1 MFVEPLSRHR
11 YFRTADPEVARAG
24 MSGILREHRLDPSAS
39 TMEASC
45 NVVRYG
51 DVGLA
56 YKHYGVQVRI
66 RTEPIETFRLVQ
78 IPLAGWARVLNGT
91 ADIASDPAVASVPDP
106 DAPLDMNWH
115 ESSRQLLVRFDR
127 AALGDH
133 LRRMLGRPPDR
144 PLRMAVAMQLRSPA
158 ARTWFESLRM
168 LQADAEGPGL
178 FLDSRLRPQI
188 EQLMMSQLLL
198 AQPNSYTELLL
209 DDAPGKSTPRP
220 IRLAEQLITDHAHE
234 MLTITDIAE
243 AVGLSVRSLQEGF
256 RRYLDTTPTA
266 RLREARLV
274 GVHIALA
281 AADPTMTTVAAVA
294 ADWGFWHLG
303 RFSAL
308 YRRRWGVPPSVTLRA

>member
-1 MFVEPLSRHR
+1 MFVEPLSKHR
-11 YFRTADPEVARAG
+11 YFRTADPDVARAAL
-24 MSGILREHRLDPSAS
+24 SGILREHRLDPSAS

-51 DVGLA
+51 DIGLV
-56 YKHYGVQVRI
+56 YKHYGVRVRI

-91 ADIASDPAVASVPDP
+91 ADIAFDPAVASVPDP
-106 DAPLDMNWH
+106 DASLDMNWH

-127 AALGDH
+127 AALDDH
-133 LRRMLGRPPDR
+133 LRRMLGRAPDR
-144 PLRMAVAMQLRSPA
+144 PLRMAMAMHLRSPA
-158 ARTWFESLRM
+158 ARTWLESLRM
-168 LQADAEGPGL
+168 LQTDAEGPGL
-178 FLDSRLRPQI
+178 FLDPRLRPQI
-188 EQLMMSQLLL
+188 EQLMMSQFLL
-198 AQPNSYTELLL
+198 AQPNSYTEFLL
-209 DDAPGKSTPRP
+209 DVAPGKSTPRP

-274 GVHIALA
+274 GVHAALA
-281 AADPTMTTVAAVA
+281 AADPTTTTVAAVA

-303 RFSAL
+303 RFAAL
-308 YRRRWGVPPSVTLRA
+308 YRRRWGVPPSVTLRG

>member
-11 YFRTADPEVARAG
+11 YFRTADPDVARAAL
-24 MSGILREHRLDPSAS
+24 SGILREHRLDPSAS

-51 DVGLA
+51 DIGLV
-56 YKHYGVQVRI
+56 YKHYGVRVRI

-91 ADIASDPAVASVPDP
+91 ADIAFDPAVASVPDP
-106 DAPLDMNWH
+106 DASLDMNWH
-115 ESSRQLLVRFDR
+115 ESSRQLLVRFER
-127 AALGDH
+127 AALDDH
-133 LRRMLGRPPDR
+133 LRRMLGRAPDR
-144 PLRMAVAMQLRSPA
+144 PLRMAMAMHLRSPA
-158 ARTWFESLRM
+158 ARTWLESLRM
-168 LQADAEGPGL
+168 LQTDAEGPGL
-178 FLDSRLRPQI
+178 FLDPRLRPQI
-188 EQLMMSQLLL
+188 EQLMMSQFLL
-198 AQPNSYTELLL
+198 AQPNSYTEFLL
-209 DDAPGKSTPRP
+209 DVAPGKSTPRP

-274 GVHIALA
+274 GVHAALA
-281 AADPTMTTVAAVA
+281 AADPTTTTVAAVA

-303 RFSAL
+303 RFAAL
-308 YRRRWGVPPSVTLRA
+308 YRRRWGVPPSVTLRG

>member
-1 MFVEPLSRHR
+1 MFIEPLSRHR
-11 YFRTADPEVARAG
+11 YFRTADPDVARAA
-24 MSGILREHRLDPSAS
+24 MSGILREHRLDPGAS

-51 DVGLA
+51 DIGLV
-56 YKHYGVQVRI
+56 YKHYGVRVRI
-66 RTEPIETFRLVQ
+66 RTEPIGTFRLVQ

-91 ADIASDPAVASVPDP
+91 ADIAFDPAVASVPDP
-106 DAPLDMNWH
+106 DASLDMNWH

-127 AALGDH
+127 AALDDH
-133 LRRMLGRPPDR
+133 LRRMLGRVPDR
-144 PLRMAVAMQLRSPA
+144 PLRMAMAMHLRSPA
-158 ARTWFESLRM
+158 ARTWLESLRM
-168 LQADAEGPGL
+168 LQTDAEGPGL
-178 FLDSRLRPQI
+178 FLDPRLRPQV
-188 EQLMMSQLLL
+188 EQLMMSQFLL
-198 AQPNSYTELLL
+198 AQPNSYTEFLL
-209 DDAPGKSTPRP
+209 DVAPGKSTPRP

-274 GVHIALA
+274 GVHAALT
-281 AADPTMTTVAAVA
+281 AADPTTTTVAAVA

-303 RFSAL
+303 RFAAL
-308 YRRRWGVPPSVTLRA
+308 YRRRWGVPPAVTLRG